1 MTSKIK
7 EPAPKAADPKNQL
20 HYRLLSGD
28 SQVAATYRILFLGR
42 KLTQIDAIPLIGTTR
57 LAARVAD
64 LREMGVPVKTEMIC
78 KNGKRYAAYYL
89 PKEWRFGCTSV

>member
-7 EPAPKAADPKNQL
+7 EPAPKATDPKNRL
-20 HYRLLSGD
+20 HYNLITGS
-28 SQVAATYRILFLGR
+28 SQVATTYRILFLGR
-42 KLTQIDAIPLIGTTR
+42 KLTQIDAIHLIGTTR

-64 LREMGVPVKTEMIC
+64 LRAMGIPVKTEIIC